1 VRLNGRFKDSRKSTD
16 ISNLITFP
24 TAAEII
30 GTERQRTRAT
40 EGGMLPASHR
50 RTDRAEQPRPRR
62 GAGRRGQAADEKSAT
77 ISLRCRAHH
86 FFFSA
91 AQAMPVWCGAA
102 KPVTGAVMRI
112 AIIDT
117 SSTRAAIISDGL
129 REAGLDDLVLIDPK
143 GPLAAQIEAARPEV
157 VLINLENPS
166 RDLLEDFFAM
176 SRAMARPIA
185 MFVDQSDAEATGAA
199 IDAGVSAYVVDG
211 LSKQR
216 IKPVIDLAIRRFQA
230 FSRLQRELD
239 EAKNALAERATID
252 KAKSILMKR
261 RNIGEPEAYALLR
274 GQAMRTNRRI
284 VEIAEAIVT
293 SEALMGD
300 L

>member
-1 VRLNGRFKDSRKSTD
+1 
-16 ISNLITFP
+16 
-24 TAAEII
+24 
-30 GTERQRTRAT
+30 
-40 EGGMLPASHR
+40 
-50 RTDRAEQPRPRR
+50 
-62 GAGRRGQAADEKSAT
+62 
-77 ISLRCRAHH
+77 
-86 FFFSA
+86 
-91 AQAMPVWCGAA
+91 
-102 KPVTGAVMRI
+102 MRI

-129 REAGLDDLVLIDPK
+129 REAGLADLVLIDPA

-166 RDLLEDFFAM
+166 RDQLEDCFAM
-176 SRAMARPIA
+176 SRALDRPIA

-216 IKPVIDLAIRRFQA
+216 IKPVLDLAVRRFQA

-239 EAKNALAERATID
+239 AAKNALAERATID
-252 KAKSILMKR
+252 RAKAILMKKR
-261 RNIGEPEAYALLR
+261 GIDEPAAYALLR
-274 GQAMRTNRRI
+274 GQAMRTSRRI

-293 SEALMGD
+293 AEALMGE
-300 L
+300 LS

>member
-1 VRLNGRFKDSRKSTD
+1 MGWRAQLQTSLAKAGE
-16 ISNLITFP
+16 L
-24 TAAEII
+24 AY
-30 GTERQRTRAT
+30 QRA
-40 EGGMLPASHR
+40 
-50 RTDRAEQPRPRR
+50 
-62 GAGRRGQAADEKSAT
+62 
-77 ISLRCRAHH
+77 
-86 FFFSA
+86 
-91 AQAMPVWCGAA
+91 
-102 KPVTGAVMRI
+102 MRI

-129 REAGLDDLVLIDPK
+129 REAGLNDLVVIDPA
-143 GPLAAQIEAARPEV
+143 GPLAAQIETARPEV

-166 RDLLEDFFAM
+166 RDQLEDCFAM
-176 SRAMARPIA
+176 SRALDRPIA

-216 IKPVIDLAIRRFQA
+216 IKPVLDLAVRRFQA
-230 FSRLQRELD
+230 FSRLQRELE

-252 KAKSILMKR
+252 RAKAILMKKR
-261 RNIGEPEAYALLR
+261 GIDEPAAYALLR

-293 SEALMGD
+293 AEALMGD
-300 L
+300 LP